1 MPRFTA
7 SLAACGLLSA
17 TPAFAQTTYEWTQPV
32 DGIWSDATAWSP
44 SAVPGQVTLLDS
56 VRLGNLGAYTVVH
69 GVPFS
74 IVQNVALPNALAV
87 LELPPGRL
95 MQVQNALSGPGS
107 VALVGSENLP
117 DTKLLLAAGARIG
130 SIVEL
135 RPPPGVPWFRL
146 PVIEGP
152 SGTLSPAVITPD
164 GVVRGVGRITGRII
178 NQGDIIADAPDHD
191 ILITSD
197 GPLASTGRIVAANGK
212 VRLASG
218 LDGGGVVGSPDARV
232 STGNASVRN
241 ARLTGVFVVPAGL
254 RFGLGPGNVYESE
267 FVVHDGSYDGFCML
281 EPEDGV
287 TLRGTV
293 RLSAPI
299 GQPGLAQLKAPFDVG
314 ASATLGADAVLSG
327 NGQVF
332 GRMVNLGTIRADEP
346 GHVLSITT
354 VGPLQ
359 SQGTI
364 AASNGGTVDLSA
376 GLAGGTLTGDAHGRV
391 RSGAAGVSDA
401 ALAGTLVVGA
411 FNDLFL
417 GRGNQYT
424 GEIVVHDRASP
435 GPSTLR
441 LADAAA
447 AGGIITL
454 NAPRGEEGRSRI
466 AGPTQGAATLGPGS
480 VLRGSGRLT
489 GRLLGSAGTV
499 APGTVDEPGRI
510 DVATQVPF
518 VLSGTASFTLNGTA
532 PAEHDRL
539 TGQGTIE
546 LGGAC
551 RADLTPGYEPAF
563 GDAWDLITGGDLT
576 GSFASF
582 DLPDAPPGRAFRVF
596 YAPQRATLLLTCA
609 ADFDGDYQVNF
620 FDVSAFIDLF
630 SAQDPRAD
638 LAAPPGVLNFFDL
651 AAFIDAFKNGCD

>member
-1 MPRFTA
+1 VPRFTA

-17 TPAFAQTTYEWTQPV
+17 TPAFAQTTYEWAQPA

-44 SAVPGQVTLLDS
+44 NAVPGQVTLQDS
-56 VRLGNLGAYTVVH
+56 VRLGHLGAYTVVH
-69 GVPFS
+69 DVPFS

-130 SIVEL
+130 SIVKL
-135 RPPPGVPWFRL
+135 RPPSGVPWFRL

-218 LDGGGVVGSPDARV
+218 LDGGDLVGSPDARV

-241 ARLTGVFVVPAGL
+241 ARLTGVFVVPTGL

-299 GQPGLAQLKAPFDVG
+299 GQPGLAQLKAPFDEG

-411 FNDLFL
+411 FNDLYL

-424 GEIVVHDRASP
+424 GEIVIHDRASP

-466 AGPTQGAATLGPGS
+466 AGPSQGAATLGPGS
-480 VLRGSGRLT
+480 SARRAPSHREPSTSRAGSTSPRRSPSCSRAPRRSRST
-489 GRLLGSAGTV
+489 GPRSRST
-499 APGTVDEPGRI
+499 
-510 DVATQVPF
+510 
-518 VLSGTASFTLNGTA
+518 TA
-532 PAEHDRL
+532 
-539 TGQGTIE
+539 
-546 LGGAC
+546 
-551 RADLTPGYEPAF
+551 
-563 GDAWDLITGGDLT
+563 
-576 GSFASF
+576 
-582 DLPDAPPGRAFRVF
+582 
-596 YAPQRATLLLTCA
+596 
-609 ADFDGDYQVNF
+609 
-620 FDVSAFIDLF
+620 
-630 SAQDPRAD
+630 
-638 LAAPPGVLNFFDL
+638 
-651 AAFIDAFKNGCD
+651 